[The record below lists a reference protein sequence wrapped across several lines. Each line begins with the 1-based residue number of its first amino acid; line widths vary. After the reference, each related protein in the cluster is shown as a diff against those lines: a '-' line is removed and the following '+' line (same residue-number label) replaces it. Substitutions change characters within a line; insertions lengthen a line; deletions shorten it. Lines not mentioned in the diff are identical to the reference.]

1 MNKGMMVLGIILFAI
16 AGAILY
22 VWGLKKSLTQG
33 EELQRMLLSKCG
45 GKVIRYLKKNG
56 TISEK
61 EMAAVV
67 AGVQAGQFWSRRRA
81 AVQDPR
87 KFTKQL
93 TEFLLTQQYIESA
106 DKDRYRLRR

>member
-1 MNKGMMVLGIILFAI
+1 MNRGMIALGIVLFAI

-22 VWGLKKSLTQG
+22 AWGLKKSMTQG
-33 EELQRMLLSKCG
+33 EELQQMLLNKCG
-45 GKVIRYLKKNG
+45 GKGIRYLKKNG

-61 EMAAVV
+61 EMASVV
-67 AGVQAGQFWSRRRA
+67 SGIQAGQFWSRRCA
-81 AVQDPR
+81 TVQDPQ

-106 DKDRYRLRR
+106 DKGRYRLRR

>member
-1 MNKGMMVLGIILFAI
+1 MSKGMIALGIVLFAI

-22 VWGLKKSLTQG
+22 AWGLKKSMTQG
-33 EELQRMLLSKCG
+33 DELQRMLLSKCG
-45 GKVIRYLKKNG
+45 GKVMRYLKKNG

-61 EMAAVV
+61 EMASVV
-67 AGVQAGQFWSRRRA
+67 TGVQAGQFWSKRRA

-93 TEFLLTQQYIESA
+93 TEFLLRQQYIESA
-106 DKDRYRLRR
+106 DKGRYRLRR

>member
-1 MNKGMMVLGIILFAI
+1 MSKGMIALGIVLFAI

-22 VWGLKKSLTQG
+22 TWGLKKSMTQG
-33 EELQRMLLSKCG
+33 EELQRMLLNKCG
-45 GKVIRYLKKNG
+45 SKVMRYLKKNG

-61 EMAAVV
+61 EMASVV
-67 AGVQAGQFWSRRRA
+67 TGVQAGQFWSRRRA

-93 TEFLLTQQYIESA
+93 TEFLLAQQYIEPA
-106 DKDRYRLRR
+106 DKGRYRLRR

>member
-1 MNKGMMVLGIILFAI
+1 MNKGMMVLGIVLFAI

-33 EELQRMLLSKCG
+33 EELQRMLLNKCG

-81 AVQDPR
+81 AVQDPQ

-93 TEFLLTQQYIESA
+93 TEFLLAQQYIEPA
-106 DKDRYRLRR
+106 DKGRYRLRR

>member
-67 AGVQAGQFWSRRRA
+67 AGVQAGLLWARRRA